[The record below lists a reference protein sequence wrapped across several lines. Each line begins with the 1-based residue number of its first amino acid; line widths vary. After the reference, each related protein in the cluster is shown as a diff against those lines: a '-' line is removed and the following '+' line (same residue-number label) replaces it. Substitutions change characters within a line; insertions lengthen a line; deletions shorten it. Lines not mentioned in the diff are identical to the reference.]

1 MTDIK
6 KIFTEYYSPL
16 CNYATQIVKDNVV
29 AEDIVQ
35 SLFVQLWES
44 NKLETIEK
52 PERFLL
58 RSTKFKCIDFLRNK
72 KKEIHTPLVE
82 TVGVQENT
90 ISDLNEE
97 DIEPLLHFF
106 ASKLPPKTKEV
117 FLLSRTSNLT
127 YKEIAKEKEISIK
140 TVEAHMGK
148 ALKKMRLLLKD
159 HDFFSLLLFLK
170 TTYDFSFL

>member
-16 CNYATQIVKDNVV
+16 CNYATQIVKDNIV

-44 NKLETIEK
+44 DKLETIEK

-72 KKEIHTPLVE
+72 KKIHTPLAE
-82 TVGVQENT
+82 SVGVQKNT

-106 ASKLPPKTKEV
+106 TSKLPPKTREV
-117 FLLSRTSNLT
+117 FLLSRMSNLT
-127 YKEIAKEKEISIK
+127 YKEIAEEKEISIK
-140 TVEAHMGK
+140 TVETHMGK

-159 HDFFSLLLFLK
+159 HDFFSLLLFLAN
-170 TTYDFSFL
+170 Y